1 MTRRN
6 ERPLEEEIRMMLR
19 DALDRGSRTSLRDLA
34 DQIAALTPKVP
45 QTDSTELVRV
55 DRAR

>member
-19 DALDRGSRTSLRDLA
+19 DARDRGSRTSLRDLA